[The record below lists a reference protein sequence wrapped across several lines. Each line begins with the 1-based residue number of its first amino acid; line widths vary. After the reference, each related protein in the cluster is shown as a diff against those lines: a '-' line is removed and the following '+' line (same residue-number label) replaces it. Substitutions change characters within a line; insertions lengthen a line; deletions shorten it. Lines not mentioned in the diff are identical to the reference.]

1 MQYSTLKIRK
11 KHLIQKKEHLL
22 GMLLLLAASLLFLGV
37 LEDGWALDVDAIF
50 LGEAQDGAG
59 EFWF

>member
-1 MQYSTLKIRK
+1 
-11 KHLIQKKEHLL
+11 
-22 GMLLLLAASLLFLGV
+22 MLLLLAASLLFLGV